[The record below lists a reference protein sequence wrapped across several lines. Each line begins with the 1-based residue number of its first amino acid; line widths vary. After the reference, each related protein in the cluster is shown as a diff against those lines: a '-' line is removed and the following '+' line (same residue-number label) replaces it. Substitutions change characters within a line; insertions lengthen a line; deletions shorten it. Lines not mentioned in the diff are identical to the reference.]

1 MTLLGS
7 VRYIWYN
14 FLTFRKLQYP
24 AILLFWRCQIS
35 NFHCTILNTVCSD
48 PEYEKFQSPGRTVMN
63 STSLSL
69 SLSLSFS
76 LSTSG
81 RSTKLCCKS
90 KDFRVTNYN
99 FSESQESS
107 VGTMTRLP
115 VGRPRIR
122 GSIPCRRFISPSYHL
137 DQFRGPSSLLLN
149 VYWGL
154 FPRGVGRAAEL

>member
-14 FLTFRKLQYP
+14 FLTFRKLQYL

-35 NFHCTILNTVCSD
+35 NFHCTTLNTVCSD
-48 PEYEKFQSPGRTVMN
+48 PGYQKFQSPGQTVMN

-69 SLSLSFS
+69 CLYIWQEYIIL
-76 LSTSG
+76 LQI
-81 RSTKLCCKS
+81 
-90 KDFRVTNYN
+90 KDFSFTNYN
-99 FSESQESS
+99 FSDSQVSS

-115 VGRPRIR
+115 VGWPRIR

-137 DQFRGPSSLLLN
+137 DQFQGPPSLLLN

-154 FPRGVGRAAEL
+154 FPQGVGRAAEM